1 MNLNIVENILTTF
14 DRIPDINTQASM
26 PDNKGL
32 LSKKPRSNMG
42 NVSEEYR
49 PLMSAIK
56 YKKDIEKARME
67 ILESRKNG

>member
-1 MNLNIVENILTTF
+1 
-14 DRIPDINTQASM
+14 M

-32 LSKKPRSNMG
+32 LSKKPKRNMG
-42 NVSEEYR
+42 NVSEEYK
-49 PLMSAIK
+49 PIMSAIK